1 MCCLHIASTLVGY
14 SVQSHNQV
22 VEQEVTSQAPK
33 NSPYRQIPS
42 VNGMPEAHSYQTL
55 PQHSYYNSYS
65 HEMAHSSFNTIPQ
78 ESYNPPMISP
88 LHQPQPHFRQ
98 SQYTQYSERSRSS
111 NQYTKV
117 LQPYMTHNSIAPK
130 LATHIPAPPK
140 APSDELPSHK
150 VPADSPI
157 LWQLS
162 LDVREWK
169 FLARFLDLE
178 EELIEEIDQY
188 TRPNKTRD
196 KSLKMLTEW
205 VNTSSDAT
213 WRALG
218 EAILDAEN
226 TLLYEKLVELIKSYA
241 I

>member
-1 MCCLHIASTLVGY
+1 MVYTLAGY
-14 SVQSHNQV
+14 PVQSHNQV
-22 VEQEVTSQAPK
+22 VEQEVTLQQPT
-33 NSPYRQIPS
+33 NSPYQQIPS
-42 VNGMPEAHSYQTL
+42 INGIPEVHSYQTL
-55 PQHSYYNSYS
+55 PQHSYYTSHS
-65 HEMAHSSFNTIPQ
+65 HEMVHSSLNTIAQ

-88 LHQPQPHFRQ
+88 VHQPQPQFGQ
-98 SQYTQYSERSRSS
+98 SQYAQYSEHSHSS
-111 NQYTKV
+111 NQYTKG
-117 LQPYMTHNSIAPK
+117 LQPSMTCIVPK

-140 APSDELPSHK
+140 APSGDLPSHK
-150 VPADSPI
+150 VPADSPV

-162 LDVREWK
+162 QDVREWK

-178 EELIEEIDQY
+178 EEVIEEIDQY

-213 WRALG
+213 WKTLG
-218 EAILDAEN
+218 EAIQDTEN